1 MWKEWPHLPITVGV
15 SKISKRARYGALTES
30 TVIAWELAGRT
41 SSIELNA
48 TDTADF
54 ILWHVPAPGGD
65 GVPRLDGNFHDV
77 SMLMKDSL
85 KPLKQARVPAD
96 MM

>member
-1 MWKEWPHLPITVGV
+1 
-15 SKISKRARYGALTES
+15 
-30 TVIAWELAGRT
+30 
-41 SSIELNA
+41 LNA

-77 SMLMKDSL
+77 FKLMKDSL
-85 KPLKQARVPAD
+85 KPLKQTCVPAD